1 MNALDFDMSKE
12 INFDF
17 EQGITSFRDSRLLIL
32 DANAIGLLRQN
43 MIEELGIE
51 RARAFFFKLGY
62 QNAYSD
68 FMQTKINYQFENE
81 FELLKVGPVIHTWE
95 GKVKSAPVA
104 FEFDRAKGEFRY
116 QGLWKNS
123 YEAEQHLSYNEV
135 STEPTCWL
143 SMGYASGW
151 ATGFFGKRVICIE
164 RECMGMGHD
173 ACRTLIQLP
182 ELWGEEGEPYRQA
195 LKDLPY

>member
-1 MNALDFDMSKE
+1 MEALDFNLSKE
-12 INFDF
+12 IQFDF

-43 MIEELGIE
+43 MIEELGVE
-51 RARAFFFKLGY
+51 RARRFFFRLGY

-68 FMQTKINYQFENE
+68 FMQANISYEFDNE

-104 FEFDRAKGEFRY
+104 FDYNRAEGRFRY
-116 QGLWKNS
+116 EGLWKNS
-123 YEAEQHLSYNEV
+123 YEAEQHLSYNEIA
-135 STEPTCWL
+135 TEPTCWL

-151 ATGFFGKRVICIE
+151 ATGFFGKRLICIE
-164 RECMGMGHD
+164 QQCVGMGHD
-173 ACRTLIQLP
+173 ACRTLVQLP
-182 ELWGEEGEPYRQA
+182 ELWGEEGRPYIEA
-195 LKDLPY
+195 LQDFPY